1 LGETHELQQ
10 AQVSQPT
17 KPEGPQLNQ
26 KDTPSKKKAWRFK
39 FSPPVLASGAKR
51 MKTGGNA
58 MKQKPSTCLNVSLLL
73 TAMTCPVGEA
83 SEAPDITIT
92 IHVYNYAAVSEKT
105 LARAKEEAGRIFGNA
120 GLTALWVDHALS
132 AVDLRHPHHSTDSWD
147 GTDYVLRL
155 LTRSPETS
163 SKNAMGEA
171 LSLDIA
177 NVFMNR
183 VTEQATDGELSA
195 SRMLGHAL
203 AHEIGHLLLGDNSHS
218 LGGGIMVAPWS
229 KEDLQRM
236 VKGGLLFTHQEVTRI
251 QAELRHRSRSVRRVA
266 D

>member
-1 LGETHELQQ
+1 MAFQVFASGSRFRGNANENRRKCHEAETFN
-10 AQVSQPT
+10 VSQRQSPFGCHDL
-17 KPEGPQLNQ
+17 PG
-26 KDTPSKKKAWRFK
+26 WRN
-39 FSPPVLASGAKR
+39 L
-51 MKTGGNA
+51 
-58 MKQKPSTCLNVSLLL
+58 
-73 TAMTCPVGEA
+73 A
-83 SEAPDITIT
+83 SEAPDITIS

-155 LTRSPETS
+155 LTQSPETS

-183 VTEQATDGELSA
+183 VTEQAAAGELSA
-195 SRMLGHAL
+195 SRMLGHAI

-218 LGGGIMVAPWS
+218 LGGIMVAPWS
-229 KEDLQRM
+229 KQDLQAHGQRRSS
-236 VKGGLLFTHQEVTRI
+236 VHACRR
-251 QAELRHRSRSVRRVA
+251 LRGYRQR
-266 D
+266 